1 LAERTDV
8 KSKAIVIR
16 QHGGPEVLELTEI
29 DVPDPGPGEVQVRH
43 AAIALNF
50 VDVYYR
56 TGLYRPSGGLPFVA
70 GGEAAGTVVAVGPDV
85 TDFRGGDRVAYPSSN
100 GAYCEL
106 RNVAAK
112 ALVHL
117 PDDISFET
125 AAAGLMKGMTV
136 EFLLNRTYKVGP
148 ETVLLWH
155 AAAGGV
161 GLIAGQWAKSLG
173 ATVIGTAGGPDK
185 VKLALAHGFDHVI
198 DYHKDDFVARVK
210 ELTGGKGVD
219 VVYDSVGKDTFPKSL
234 DCLKP
239 RGLWVTFGNASG
251 PVEPFPPGLLAQ
263 KGSLFMT
270 RPTLGSYIETRQEFD
285 ESVSSLFAI
294 VRSNEVVININQ
306 TYPLAEATRAHADL
320 ESRKTSGTTLLIP

>member
-1 LAERTDV
+1 M

-29 DVPDPGPGEVQVRH
+29 DVPAPGPGEVQIRH

-56 TGLYRPSGGLPFVA
+56 TGLYAPTGGLPFVA
-70 GGEAAGTVVAVGPDV
+70 GGEGAGTVIAVGPDAG
-85 TDFRGGDRVAYPSSN
+85 DFREGDRVAYPSSN
-100 GAYCEL
+100 GAYCEI
-106 RNVAAK
+106 RNIAAGS
-112 ALVHL
+112 LILL
-117 PDDISFET
+117 PDDSSFE
-125 AAAGLMKGMTV
+125 AAGGGLMKGMTV

-148 ETVLLWH
+148 GTVLLWH

-161 GLIAGQWAKSLG
+161 GLIAGQWAKALG
-173 ATVIGTAGGPDK
+173 ATVIGTAGGADK

-198 DYHKDDFVARVK
+198 DYHKDDFAAEVK
-210 ELTGGKGVD
+210 ELTKGAGVD

-251 PVEPFPPGLLAQ
+251 PVPPMAPSILAQ

-270 RPTLGSYIETRQEFD
+270 RPTLGNYIATPEELKQCA
-285 ESVSSLFAI
+285 ESFFAI
-294 VRSNEVVININQ
+294 VRGNKVVINVNQ
-306 TYPLAEATRAHADL
+306 TYPLADAARAHADL
-320 ESRKTSGTTLLIP
+320 EARRTSGTTLLIP

>member
-1 LAERTDV
+1 M

-16 QHGGPEVLELTEI
+16 QHGGPEVLEFNEI
-29 DVPDPGPGEVQVRH
+29 DVADPGPGEVQIRH

-56 TGLYRPSGGLPFVA
+56 SGLYKPSGGLPFVA
-70 GGEAAGTVVAVGPDV
+70 GGEAAGTVIAVGEDV
-85 TDFRGGDRVAYPSSN
+85 TDFREGDRVAYPSSN
-100 GAYCEL
+100 GAYCQT
-106 RNVAAK
+106 RNIAATS
-112 ALVHL
+112 LIHL

-125 AAAGLMKGMTV
+125 AAGGLMKGMTA

-148 ETVLLWH
+148 DTVLLWH

-161 GLIAGQWAKSLG
+161 GLIAGQWARSLG
-173 ATVIGTAGGPDK
+173 AKVIGTAGGPEK
-185 VKLALAHGFDHVI
+185 VKLALAHGFDQVI
-198 DYHKDDFVARVK
+198 DYHKEDFVARVK

-234 DCLKP
+234 DCLKL

-251 PVEPFPPGLLAQ
+251 PIEPFAPSLLAQ

-270 RPTLGSYIETRQEFD
+270 RPTLGSYIATPQELKECAEAF
-285 ESVSSLFAI
+285 FAI
-294 VRSNEVVININQ
+294 VRGSKVVINVNQ
-306 TYPLAEATRAHADL
+306 SYPLEDAARAHSDL
-320 ESRKTSGTTLLIP
+320 EARKTSGTTLLIP

>member
-1 LAERTDV
+1 V

-16 QHGGPEVLELTEI
+16 QYGGPEVLELTEI
-29 DVPDPGPGEVQVRH
+29 DVPDPGPGEVQIRH

-56 TGLYRPSGGLPFVA
+56 TGLYKPASLPFIA
-70 GGEAAGTVVAVGPDV
+70 GGEGTGTVIAVGPDV
-85 TDFRGGDRVAYPSSN
+85 TDFHEGDRVAYPSSN
-100 GAYCEL
+100 GAYCEV
-106 RNVAAK
+106 RNIAAK
-112 ALVHL
+112 ALIHL

-125 AAAGLMKGMTV
+125 AGGGLMKGMTV

-148 ETVLLWH
+148 DTVLLWH

-161 GLIAGQWAKSLG
+161 GLIAGQWAKALG
-173 ATVIGTAGGPDK
+173 ATVIGTAGGADK

-198 DYHKDDFVARVK
+198 DYHSQDFVARVK
-210 ELTGGKGVD
+210 ELTVGKGVD

-251 PVEPFPPGLLAQ
+251 PVEPMAPSILAQ
-263 KGSLFMT
+263 KGSLYMT
-270 RPTLGSYIETRQEFD
+270 RPTLGNYIATPQELN
-285 ESVSSLFAI
+285 ECAEALFAI
-294 VRSNEVVININQ
+294 VRGNKVVINVNQ
-306 TYPLAEATRAHADL
+306 TYPLADAARAHADL
-320 ESRKTSGTTLLIP
+320 EARRTSGTTLLIP

>member
-1 LAERTDV
+1 M

-16 QHGGPEVLELTEI
+16 THGGPEVLEFTEI
-29 DVPDPGPGEVQVRH
+29 DVGAPGADEVQISH

-56 TGLYRPSGGLPFVA
+56 TGLYSPAGGLPFIA
-70 GGEAAGTVVAVGPDV
+70 GGEAAGTVIAVGPGV
-85 TDFRGGDRVAYPSSN
+85 TDFREGDRVAYPSSN
-100 GAYCEL
+100 GAYCEV
-106 RNVAAK
+106 RNIAAE
-112 ALVHL
+112 ALIHL

-125 AAAGLMKGMTV
+125 AAGGLMKGMTV
-136 EFLLNRTYKVGP
+136 EFLLNRTYAVGP
-148 ETVLLWH
+148 DTVLLWH

-161 GLIAGQWAKSLG
+161 GTIAGQWAKSLG
-173 ATVIGTAGGPDK
+173 ATVIGTAGGAEK

-198 DYHKDDFVARVK
+198 DYHNDDFVARVK

-251 PVEPFPPGLLAQ
+251 PVPPMAPSILAQ

-270 RPTLGSYIETRQEFD
+270 RPTLGNYIATPQELKECA
-285 ESVSSLFAI
+285 ESFFAI
-294 VRSNEVVININQ
+294 VRGNKVVINVNQ
-306 TYPLAEATRAHADL
+306 TYPLADAARAHADL
-320 ESRKTSGTTLLIP
+320 EARRTSGTTLLIP